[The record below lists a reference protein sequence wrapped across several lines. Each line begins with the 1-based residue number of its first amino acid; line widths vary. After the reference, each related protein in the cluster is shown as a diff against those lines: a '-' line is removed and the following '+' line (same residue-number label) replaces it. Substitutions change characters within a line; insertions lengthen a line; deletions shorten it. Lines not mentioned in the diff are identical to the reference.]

1 MGIVRSFK
9 GFVPQIAAEEHGH
22 LLLIRALSI
31 VDDTV
36 LIRKSLIKELTEDPA
51 TLPGLVL
58 DPFASRVFHT
68 LLRGISP
75 KVLAPWQVMVLDV
88 NRDPE
93 AVTEASGPYYSKK
106 EPALILSQNLASV
119 ADALLA
125 AAAQV
130 APDALADPTTSPL
143 IVELLTGDNDVI
155 NPILSAA
162 LPFGDEQDMDVED
175 DEDEEDEEEEEEEGP
190 QLSKT
195 GLIADYKGSR
205 ALQSLIRASSA

>member
-22 LLLIRALSI
+22 L
-31 VDDTV
+31 V

-51 TLPGLVL
+51 TLPALVL

-155 NPILSAA
+155 NPLDSARNEIASAILSAV

-175 DEDEEDEEEEEEEGP
+175 DEDEEDEDDEEEEGP
-190 QLSKT
+190 HLSKT